1 MPVGIARFPDCFRLP
16 QAPDLSLGRDSR
28 RFRWTP
34 HIVSGRAAG
43 RQDGKTARRRH
54 RNAKAG
60 SISTLFEVSVAKESL
75 GFSAAHFLAL
85 RGHVCERLHGHNYRI
100 GARLAGAVDPAT
112 GFVVDFGVL
121 KQSLRDLADRMDHRV
136 LLPAR
141 NSDLQIHEEGER
153 LIVDYQWPGWLVLPR
168 AHACLL
174 PVTHTTAEL
183 LAEYVAREV
192 WDRLERQST
201 AEGAK
206 LERLEL
212 EVEESPGQGATY
224 VVDRRLTIDD

>member
-1 MPVGIARFPDCFRLP
+1 ML
-16 QAPDLSLGRDSR
+16 
-28 RFRWTP
+28 
-34 HIVSGRAAG
+34 
-43 RQDGKTARRRH
+43 QDGRTAKLQREG
-54 RNAKAG
+54 G
-60 SISTLFEVSVAKESL
+60 SISVPFEVSVAKESL

-136 LLPAR
+136 LVPAR
-141 NSDLQIHEEGER
+141 NPDLQIYEEGER

-174 PVTHTTAEL
+174 PVRHTTAEL

-192 WDRLERQST
+192 WDRLELQS
-201 AEGAK
+201 AADGGK

-212 EVEESPGQGATY
+212 EMEESQGQAAIY
-224 VVDRRLTIDD
+224 VVNRGLTIDD